1 MTDTNE
7 MNYQIKG
14 QVRMDEGDRI
24 LGDAAELDRLLAL
37 INTRFS
43 RRELTNEELFIFP
56 SVLSTQA
63 IDAYGTRMAPS
74 TVKRFAQDVSEGVPL
89 MNMHRTGGAFEAP
102 GELPIGR
109 KFDSLVLGEFIEPG
123 AVGFDDQRGAELLTW
138 NYIVRG
144 IQVST
149 LTNDD
154 IIRAIESGTITDE
167 SVGFSLRPDG
177 RMICSICGGNYLDY
191 EACSHLA
198 FQEYQIG
205 EEGSEEAVRCFV
217 WIEDANAVEGSL
229 VYAGATP
236 GALIRKAEEFV
247 NTLDDEVLLQLED
260 LYQVRLKD
268 PGRKI
273 DVPAGKVPPEGPDD
287 SPRDA
292 GENPKKEVK
301 RIMNVEEI
309 RALLGEFGYTEE
321 EIENMISDREEP
333 SEIVENV
340 LRDMTDQIVELE
352 ADALIGRQFRDEMI
366 EKIIRARVQSQG
378 EDFTEEYRGE
388 YEETLR
394 SGKLSF
400 LRAELAT
407 WEKRA
412 AEVLELDPTRALI
425 EEDKTVPVTHPE
437 VYR

>member
-1 MTDTNE
+1 
-7 MNYQIKG
+7 
-14 QVRMDEGDRI
+14 
-24 LGDAAELDRLLAL
+24 
-37 INTRFS
+37 
-43 RRELTNEELFIFP
+43 
-56 SVLSTQA
+56 
-63 IDAYGTRMAPS
+63 
-74 TVKRFAQDVSEGVPL
+74 
-89 MNMHRTGGAFEAP
+89 
-102 GELPIGR
+102 
-109 KFDSLVLGEFIEPG
+109 
-123 AVGFDDQRGAELLTW
+123 
-138 NYIVRG
+138 
-144 IQVST
+144 
-149 LTNDD
+149 
-154 IIRAIESGTITDE
+154 
-167 SVGFSLRPDG
+167 
-177 RMICSICGGNYLDY
+177 
-191 EACSHLA
+191 
-198 FQEYQIG
+198 
-205 EEGSEEAVRCFV
+205 
-217 WIEDANAVEGSL
+217 
-229 VYAGATP
+229 
-236 GALIRKAEEFV
+236 
-247 NTLDDEVLLQLED
+247 
-260 LYQVRLKD
+260 
-268 PGRKI
+268 
-273 DVPAGKVPPEGPDD
+273 
-287 SPRDA
+287 
-292 GENPKKEVK
+292 
-301 RIMNVEEI
+301 MNVEEI